1 MGWVGLGHTKWTHGQ
16 LWRAGLVSDAVGPVS
31 ISLVPEDRRPVAL
44 SSEVGFDD
52 TFYYFGNETDSR
64 LADS

>member
-1 MGWVGLGHTKWTHGQ
+1 
-16 LWRAGLVSDAVGPVS
+16 
-31 ISLVPEDRRPVAL
+31 L

-52 TFYYFGNETDSR
+52 TFYYFGNETDSS